1 MAEDDNEEEFSGLLL
16 HQAALWGNAELLED
30 LLHGEQL
37 QYLNAM
43 DSLGR
48 TALHAAATN
57 ANETCTRIL
66 LQAGGTYHTERYNNL
81 ILLPNACREK
91 LFIEHFQLIIKG
103 HLQLRNILI
112 FHFQNSIFQ
121 QISTPLHVAAENGH
135 LSTVE
140 LLTEFQANLLA
151 KDINGLTALDLA
163 EKSDHPQVMEALR
176 KAADEQEQKRQ
187 ELYLALWDSCSKGE
201 VSHTKQIIRELG
213 REAELVI
220 NSAPNGCS
228 TLLFKACEE
237 GQKDMVK
244 FLLDKGADGRI
255 HPVTKYSPLYIAC
268 YYGRKDIVEIILK
281 KFPELVRVP
290 TVEKWL
296 PIHAAA
302 INGHV
307 HVLDLLLNFSYP
319 SSIMQSYIDKTGNWE
334 YYFPFDINAKDVTGQ
349 TVLYVGCYVG
359 NQRLVDTLL
368 KFKIKAQRRN
378 HSKENFDEKNEQ
390 KENLETSSRRSLS
403 DGLHNVMVKLKLKSN
418 SNLQESRTESEIRP
432 IDLDAYCN
440 NNTETCLHVAV
451 RNKHYNIVSMLLQ
464 YGANPNLCV
473 KQPDDYSTKTQE
485 DYIFPG
491 SSPLMEACKNHD
503 GTMVDSLIRYGA
515 RDDDCKALK
524 IACSYNDEHIVS
536 RLLSLK
542 AYQDPE
548 FKINKKALE
557 ISPSTQLS
565 GFMNSVT
572 YSSMFP
578 TTPVMI
584 NWHGQK
590 CLNHIQEQW
599 LINACVTHNIKLK
612 LTPRN
617 QTTALIAIT
626 RLDISNNQLTEL
638 PLCIFQMP
646 SLKILNAAQN
656 KIFKLPESVDFS
668 HSNSLIKSKH
678 STFQLPS
685 QWHCPV
691 LEEIHLQENRL
702 DNVPP
707 CLFDLPSLILLD
719 LSNNKLQSLPFKM
732 WSAPKLRELNLS
744 LNMLHD
750 LPYRSGP
757 NLLDPR
763 QICNIAEDQTTSAE
777 SSPRH
782 TSTDAVSIDSSVSGS
797 EGRCISPSVGASP
810 QQTVQG
816 VCVGNLQ
823 QQDLHHDNL
832 WSHSIEIIEASLN
845 DDLEKEQ
852 YCQLTS
858 LNLSHNAYKTIP
870 PVLACFAVNLSRL
883 NMSYNR
889 LVDMGSVTCYPAG
902 LKHLD
907 LSHNHIV
914 SWPTQNR
921 VDPEVTGD
929 SSGILCYNYLE
940 TSSPQRSKSSPAAK
954 KPSSNLPSWGSM
966 KSLLSTPC
974 AHRRHIKLDNLRTFI
989 LADNQLDRLVLII
1002 EEDIG
1007 DEDESKIQEADTVS
1021 TTSRESCSS
1030 RSKLLYPALSMLDIS
1045 NNYIKEVPASISELT
1060 NLSVLNIS
1068 GNTDICYLPPEMGLL
1083 TKLWNLNTRCCN
1095 LNEPL
1100 KSMIDSKKYKT
1111 MDVIGYLKS
1120 ILEELI
1126 IEASLNDDL
1135 EKEQYCQLTSLN
1147 LSHNAYKTIPPV
1159 LACFAVNLSRLNM
1172 SYNRLVDMGSVT
1184 CYPAGLKHLDLSHN
1198 HIVSW
1203 PTQNRVDPEVTGDSS
1218 GILCYNYLETSSPQR
1233 SKSSPAAKKPSSN
1246 LPSWGSM
1253 KSLLSTPCAHRRHI
1267 KLDNLRTFI
1276 LADNQLD
1283 RLVLIIEEDIGD
1295 EDESKIQ
1302 EADTVST
1309 TSRESCSSRSK
1320 LLYPAL
1326 SMLDI
1331 SNNYIKEVP
1340 ASISELTNLSVLN
1353 ISGNTDICYLPPE
1366 MGLLTKLWNLNTR
1379 CCNLNEPLK
1388 SMIDSKKYKTM
1399 DVIGYLK
1406 SILEDAKPYARMKLM
1421 IVGVEGIGKTSL
1433 LDQLRQEGTGTY
1445 RKKPP
1450 EHWAKRM
1457 GNKNIN
1463 QKTSKGISMSTVG
1476 VDVGDWVYEKKV
1488 RGQSS
1493 YGPVIF
1499 RTWDFGGQA
1508 RAPNAPVLIVGTH
1521 YDLVKERCPPSYS
1534 EELQQLIREKF
1545 INVVDADKYG
1555 LPRVLDTIE
1564 VSCKTRHNVKL
1575 LCNLIYDTVFDLKCP
1590 GSKERLLEQ
1599 RIPATYLAL
1608 EDVVGNLSVERHLQG
1623 KDPVLRA
1630 EQYNCH
1636 KITQLPNKL
1645 LGRTIHHG
1653 VLLHYE
1659 DATLKDLY
1667 FLDPQWLCDMLAHVV
1682 TIREINPFARNG
1694 IMKIEDLKH
1703 VFKSSQCAPTDAQ
1716 NYILYLLNKFE
1727 VALTWD
1733 NRTLLIPSLLP
1744 TEEQLRAGF
1753 PGCEVRIPL
1762 RSRSWAL
1769 RKNFTSTVLT
1779 TSNTSFNLVL
1789 KSKEKRPQK
1798 LPLEGIYLTNNISKP
1813 EIQDQ
1818 DASCLMSPT
1827 CFISHLTQHED
1838 IIRRL
1843 LIMSYFPSGFWS
1855 RLMTRMLADDLIV
1868 EVIRSYFILP
1878 KDLQMDPLLA
1888 SILNQRAEWVC
1899 WQTGMELRYLDSTLF
1914 RMKEILPYLNNSPCD
1929 YRQMRFLLQQ
1939 EGVWNDVDINNS
1951 SILEILL
1958 PNQVAV
1964 IQKPVI
1970 GDITENQTTKQ
1981 QVIELKPSKE
1991 CVAKLLSLAVDH
2003 VDTLLE
2009 DWYPTL
2015 GTRFVH
2021 TSEGKFLVTRL
2032 VPCTYCLATHLKEEL
2047 MGGGYNGENF
2057 SVFDH
2062 HWDKESWQMVD
2073 VSARSGGEPSI
2084 TKSCLVSGNNLWTGG
2099 LQNNQVDCSSPNIF
2113 RRNQGS
2119 RSSTVSHDSDSGV
2132 GPDSNSSSRKPSA
2145 EGRTDDAINSD
2156 QDSSG
2161 QICATGIACDVV
2173 VYNFMVEDCILV
2185 ATQQECLQ
2193 CPSHGNLSLTQ
2204 ISPDIV
2210 FVDLGERFLIQ
2221 PDSIR
2226 RGKMLGRGAFGFV
2239 FKASVKQRG
2248 SNSCANVA
2256 MKMLQPVDPG
2266 FGARQSDT
2274 VAYKAAWNKWQR
2286 DPLQYACKAYCTARQ
2301 ELNIL
2306 MSLRHT
2312 NIVPLVGVCTHPLA
2326 LVLQLAPQGAL
2337 DSVLR
2342 NYRRSGARLDL
2353 HVLQK
2358 VIIQI
2363 AKALEYLHQQ
2373 HIIYRDLKSE
2383 NVLVWD
2389 FPPPFH
2395 ALYPLPVVEI
2405 KLADYGISRSTLP
2418 TGTKGFGGTEGFM
2431 APEIMRYNGEE
2442 EYTEKVD
2449 CFSFG
2454 MFMYELITLHLPFEG
2469 HECAKDHILDGGRPS
2484 LTYREML
2491 YPTYVLDLMTLCW
2504 SQQPK
2509 DRPSASQIVSIATA
2523 PEFTHLVDIVSLND
2537 RMAVLSA
2544 GAIEVTS
2551 SENGDGVTKEA
2562 KWEVWLSRLGKQL
2575 DILSSTEHGW
2585 RDYKA
2590 LTLET
2595 VTVTALCL
2603 VNDTIWL
2610 GDSRGKIH
2618 IYSIASHIKLS
2629 GFSLET
2635 MGITS
2640 SAIRSMCYLKDQKYV
2655 AMATSD
2661 GRLWLCNV
2669 QNRCQFEEQVE
2680 ENTELD
2686 NVADFIQELG
2696 SKDCPVFCIAAVSLS
2711 DNKCE
2716 LWCGQTQGSMKIFAL
2731 HDAVVTSHEVVYHY
2745 DPVIDNL
2752 DVTQLVSNSQK
2763 QPMIWSYVYPGC
2775 VAYHWDTVNRTILHK
2790 LDCSKLAPCS
2800 ESLMS
2805 ISIEEHLSP
2814 GRCQVTAMAVLGTE
2828 LYIGT
2833 TWGCIIVAES
2843 ITMRPITI
2851 FRPFEEEVK
2860 AILPLGIKFSSK
2872 MESPITPD
2880 ISLSFI
2886 AAVGKGYRN
2895 LIGRYTALPNFNIH
2909 IHDNMYLLLIRTDNW
2924 SSG

>member
-37 QYLNAM
+37 QYLNAV

-66 LQAGGTYHTERYNNL
+66 LQAGAN
-81 ILLPNACREK
+81 PNIVAGS
-91 LFIEHFQLIIKG
+91 KG
-103 HLQLRNILI
+103 HNK
-112 FHFQNSIFQ
+112 
-121 QISTPLHVAAENGH
+121 TPLHVAAENGH

-163 EKSDHPQVMEALR
+163 EKSDHPQVMETLR

-201 VSHTKQIIRELG
+201 ISQTKQIIRELG

-244 FLLDKGADGRI
+244 FLLEKGADGRI

-268 YYGRKDIVEIILK
+268 YYGRKDIVEILLK

-319 SSIMQSYIDKTGNWE
+319 PSIMQSYIDKTGNWE
-334 YYFPFDINAKDVTGQ
+334 YYFPYDINAKDVTGQ

-368 KFKIKAQRRN
+368 KFKIKAQRHN
-378 HSKENFDEKNEQ
+378 HSKENIEERTEQ
-390 KENLETSSRRSLS
+390 KESLEINSKRSLS

-418 SNLQESRTESEIRP
+418 SVLQESRTESEIRP
-432 IDLDAYCN
+432 IDLDVYCN

-464 YGANPNLCV
+464 CGANPNLCV

-485 DYIFPG
+485 DFTFPG
-491 SSPLMEACKNHD
+491 SSALMEACKNHD

-590 CLNHIQEQW
+590 CLNRIQEQW

-617 QTTALIAIT
+617 QSTALIAIT

-656 KIFKLPESVDFS
+656 KIFKLPESIDFS
-668 HSNSLIKSKH
+668 HSNTNLVKSKH
-678 STFQLPS
+678 STLPLPS

-702 DNVPP
+702 DNVPS

-750 LPYRSGP
+750 LPCRSVSSGI

-763 QICNIAEDQTTSAE
+763 QICNITEDQTASAE

-782 TSTDAVSIDSSVSGS
+782 TSDAISLDSSVSGS
-797 EGRCISPSVGASP
+797 EGRCISPSIGTSP
-810 QQTVQG
+810 QSTAQG
-816 VCVGNLQ
+816 TCYGNLQ

-852 YCQLTS
+852 CCQLTS

-870 PVLACFAVNLSRL
+870 PVLACFAINLSRL

-921 VDPEVTGD
+921 TDPEPVGD
-929 SSGILCYNYLE
+929 SSGVLCYNYLE
-940 TSSPQRSKSSPAAK
+940 TNSPQRSKSSPAAK
-954 KPSSNLPSWGSM
+954 KPSSSLHSWGSM
-966 KSLLSTPC
+966 KSLFGSPC

-989 LADNQLDRLVLII
+989 LADNQLDRLVLTI

-1007 DEDESKIQEADTVS
+1007 DEDENKFQEVDTIS
-1021 TTSRESCSS
+1021 TASRESCST

-1045 NNYIKEVPASISELT
+1045 NNYIKEVPSSISELT

-1068 GNTDICYLPPEMGLL
+1068 GNTDICYLP
-1083 TKLWNLNTRCCN
+1083 
-1095 LNEPL
+1095 
-1100 KSMIDSKKYKT
+1100 
-1111 MDVIGYLKS
+1111 
-1120 ILEELI
+1120 
-1126 IEASLNDDL
+1126 A
-1135 EKEQYCQLTSLN
+1135 
-1147 LSHNAYKTIPPV
+1147 
-1159 LACFAVNLSRLNM
+1159 
-1172 SYNRLVDMGSVT
+1172 
-1184 CYPAGLKHLDLSHN
+1184 
-1198 HIVSW
+1198 
-1203 PTQNRVDPEVTGDSS
+1203 
-1218 GILCYNYLETSSPQR
+1218 
-1233 SKSSPAAKKPSSN
+1233 
-1246 LPSWGSM
+1246 
-1253 KSLLSTPCAHRRHI
+1253 
-1267 KLDNLRTFI
+1267 
-1276 LADNQLD
+1276 
-1283 RLVLIIEEDIGD
+1283 
-1295 EDESKIQ
+1295 
-1302 EADTVST
+1302 
-1309 TSRESCSSRSK
+1309 
-1320 LLYPAL
+1320 
-1326 SMLDI
+1326 
-1331 SNNYIKEVP
+1331 
-1340 ASISELTNLSVLN
+1340 
-1353 ISGNTDICYLPPE
+1353 E

-1463 QKTSKGISMSTVG
+1463 QKTSKGISISTVG

-1499 RTWDFGGQA
+1499 RTWDFGGQKEYYATHQYFLSKRSIYLVVWRITDGERGANTILQWLVNIQA

-1564 VSCKTRHNVKL
+1564 VSCKTRHNIKL

-1630 EQYNCH
+1630 EQYKMLVMHEMQQRYNIAFRDMAELNQATAFLH
-1636 KITQLPNKL
+1636 EN
-1645 LGRTIHHG
+1645 G

-1769 RKNFTSTVLT
+1769 RKNFSSTIS
-1779 TSNTSFNLVL
+1779 SNTSFNLVL

-1798 LPLEGIYLTNNISKP
+1798 LPLEAVYLTNNISKP

-1818 DASCLMSPT
+1818 DSSCLMSPT
-1827 CFISHLTQHED
+1827 CFISHLTQHEN

-1888 SILNQRAEWVC
+1888 SILNQRAEWIC

-1939 EGVWNDVDINNS
+1939 EGIWNDVDINNS

-1958 PNQVAV
+1958 PNQTVV

-1970 GDITENQTTKQ
+1970 GDITENQTAKQ

-2032 VPCTYCLATHLKEEL
+2032 VPCTHCLASHLKEEL
-2047 MGGGYNGENF
+2047 MGGGYSGESF

-2073 VSARSGGEPSI
+2073 VTSRAGGEPSI
-2084 TKSCLVSGNNLWTGG
+2084 TKSCLVSGNNLWTSG
-2099 LQNNQVDCSSPNIF
+2099 LQSNQIDCNSPNIF

-2145 EGRTDDAINSD
+2145 EGRTDDIINND
-2156 QDSSG
+2156 QDPS
-2161 QICATGIACDVV
+2161 QLCVAGIPCDVI

-2193 CPSHGNLSLTQ
+2193 CPSHGELSLTQ
-2204 ISPDIV
+2204 IAPDIV

-2353 HVLQK
+2353 YVLQK

-2395 ALYPLPVVEI
+2395 AVYPHPVVEI

-2544 GAIEVTS
+2544 GATEVTS
-2551 SENGDGVTKEA
+2551 ENGETITKEI

-2618 IYSIASHIKLS
+2618 IYSITSHNKLS
-2629 GFSLET
+2629 SFSLET
-2635 MGITS
+2635 LGISS
-2640 SAIRSMCYLKDQKYV
+2640 SAIRSMCYLKEQKYI

-2661 GRLWLCNV
+2661 GRLWLCNIK
-2669 QNRCQFEEQVE
+2669 NSDQFEEQTE
-2680 ENTELD
+2680 DKTELE
-2686 NVADFIQELG
+2686 NVTDFVQELG
-2696 SKDCPVFCIAAVSLS
+2696 SKDCPVFCIAAVSLTDHS
-2711 DNKCE
+2711 CE

-2731 HDAVVTSHEVVYHY
+2731 HNAVVVSHEVVYHY
-2745 DPVIDNL
+2745 EPIIDNL
-2752 DVTQLVSNSQK
+2752 DVTQLVSSKQK

-2775 VAYHWDTVNRTILHK
+2775 VAYHWDTVNRIILHK

-2814 GRCQVTAMAVLGTE
+2814 GRCQVTAMAILDLE

-2833 TWGCIIVAES
+2833 TWGCIIVVES

-2860 AILPLGIKFSSK
+2860 AILPLGTKSSHI
-2872 MESPITPD
+2872 ESPITQD
-2880 ISLSFI
+2880 VSLSFI

-2895 LIGRYTALPNFNIH
+2895 LIGRYTALPHFNIH

-2924 SSG
+2924 SSS

>member
-66 LQAGGTYHTERYNNL
+66 LQAGAD
-81 ILLPNACREK
+81 PNIAAGP
-91 LFIEHFQLIIKG
+91 KG
-103 HLQLRNILI
+103 HNK
-112 FHFQNSIFQ
+112 
-121 QISTPLHVAAENGH
+121 TPLHVAAENGH

-390 KENLETSSRRSLS
+390 KENLEISSRKSLS

-816 VCVGNLQ
+816 VCYGNLQ

-989 LADNQLDRLVLII
+989 LADNQLDRLVLTI

-1007 DEDESKIQEADTVS
+1007 EEDESKIQEADTIS
-1021 TTSRESCSS
+1021 TTSRESCS
-1030 RSKLLYPALSMLDIS
+1030 
-1045 NNYIKEVPASISELT
+1045 T
-1060 NLSVLNIS
+1060 
-1068 GNTDICYLPPEMGLL
+1068 
-1083 TKLWNLNTRCCN
+1083 
-1095 LNEPL
+1095 
-1100 KSMIDSKKYKT
+1100 
-1111 MDVIGYLKS
+1111 
-1120 ILEELI
+1120 
-1126 IEASLNDDL
+1126 
-1135 EKEQYCQLTSLN
+1135 
-1147 LSHNAYKTIPPV
+1147 
-1159 LACFAVNLSRLNM
+1159 
-1172 SYNRLVDMGSVT
+1172 
-1184 CYPAGLKHLDLSHN
+1184 
-1198 HIVSW
+1198 
-1203 PTQNRVDPEVTGDSS
+1203 
-1218 GILCYNYLETSSPQR
+1218 
-1233 SKSSPAAKKPSSN
+1233 
-1246 LPSWGSM
+1246 
-1253 KSLLSTPCAHRRHI
+1253 
-1267 KLDNLRTFI
+1267 
-1276 LADNQLD
+1276 
-1283 RLVLIIEEDIGD
+1283 
-1295 EDESKIQ
+1295 
-1302 EADTVST
+1302 
-1309 TSRESCSSRSK
+1309 RSK

-1499 RTWDFGGQA
+1499 RTWDFGGQKEYYATHQYFLSKRSLYLVVWRITDGERGVNTILQWLVNIQA

-1630 EQYNCH
+1630 EQYKMLVMHEMQQRYNIAFRDMAELNQATAFLH
-1636 KITQLPNKL
+1636 EN
-1645 LGRTIHHG
+1645 G

-2084 TKSCLVSGNNLWTGG
+2084 TKSCLVSGNNLWTSG

-2156 QDSSG
+2156 QDPSG

-2661 GRLWLCNV
+2661 GRLWLCNI

-2716 LWCGQTQGSMKIFAL
+2716 LWCGQTQGSIKIFAL

-2843 ITMRPITI
+2843 VTMRPITI

-2872 MESPITPD
+2872 TESPITPD